1 MNTII
6 NKKNIAFLALL
17 LGAMGTL
24 VGCNTGDTDGTAI
37 SKADTNITSTTEVVE
52 GTNTNTSVEVA
63 VNTNDT
69 VVDEVGNEQTETGEE
84 NTTEEQSN
92 IPADWIELIDT
103 NLNLS
108 LMYPYVE
115 GNIKHYYRDCSV
127 YEKCVTGVIS
137 EFVHTYI
144 DDSLARTSYVVGS
157 PSSNFGTEGHTRS
170 IDFNNFYENNGVVS
184 IQILDELKEIS
195 YVDYGERNNFEYVI
209 YKLQDVDEYTK
220 TIDALS
226 NTYVGMVKF
235 KEKINGV
242 HSVLN
247 IEIHDLN
254 SIDDMY
260 LVIDSIKI

>member
-1 MNTII
+1 MNII
-6 NKKNIAFLALL
+6 LNKKNIAFLVLL
-17 LGAMGTL
+17 LGAMVTL
-24 VGCNTGDTDGTAI
+24 VGCNTGDTDGTVV
-37 SKADTNITSTTEVVE
+37 SKTDTNTTTEVAE
-52 GTNTNTSVEVA
+52 EANTNTSVEVA
-63 VNTNDT
+63 VNTNDA
-69 VVDEVGNEQTETGEE
+69 VVSEVVSEET
-84 NTTEEQSN
+84 NTTEETTSEEQLD
-92 IPADWIELIDT
+92 IPADWIELVDT

-108 LMYPYVE
+108 LMYPHVE
-115 GNIKHYYRDCSV
+115 GNINHYYRDCSV
-127 YEKCVTGVIS
+127 YEKCATGVIS

-144 DDSLARTSYVVGS
+144 DDSLPRTSYVVGS
-157 PSSNFGTEGHTRS
+157 PSSNFATEGHTRS

-195 YVDYGERNNFEYVI
+195 YVDYGERNNFEYLI

-220 TIDALS
+220 TIDGLS